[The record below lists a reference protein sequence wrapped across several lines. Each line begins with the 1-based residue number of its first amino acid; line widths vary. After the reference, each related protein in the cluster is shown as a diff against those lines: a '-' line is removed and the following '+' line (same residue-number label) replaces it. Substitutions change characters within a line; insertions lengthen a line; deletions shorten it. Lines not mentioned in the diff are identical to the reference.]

1 MPRKSTILDEEAM
14 KAVELRAKKN
24 FSLRQIADVMG
35 WSGPSFAKRAVTKG
49 FSLIGKDEDMERHRH
64 IAVYRANVMFASA
77 HDGFENS
84 RSPEEKLA
92 WHGQMVSA
100 NQQYIRAV
108 GISDYNAAMAR
119 IGLGD
124 DADSY
129 ELEYLAIRRLD
140 ADSKV
145 AKKFHDSRMVD
156 LPPEAV
162 RILNIPTTSTNNDQN
177 SEKIADPKP
186 DNNKAPENGAQQ
198 NGKRNGATSAAD
210 LLKKKRNGRNGNNSG
225 ENGHE

>member
-1 MPRKSTILDEEAM
+1 M

-64 IAVYRANVMFASA
+64 IAVYRSNIIFASA
-77 HDGFENS
+77 HDGFENAGT
-84 RSPEEKLA
+84 PEEKLA

-100 NQQYIRAV
+100 NQQYIKAV
-108 GISDYNAAMAR
+108 GLTDYNAAMAR

-129 ELEYLAIRRLD
+129 ELEYLTIRRLD
-140 ADSKV
+140 AESKV

-162 RILNIPTTSTNNDQN
+162 RILNIPITNNDQ
-177 SEKIADPKP
+177 EIAEPKS
-186 DNNKAPENGAQQ
+186 NNDKDKAPENGAQQQ

-210 LLKKKRNGRNGNNSG
+210 LLKKKSNGKNGNNSG